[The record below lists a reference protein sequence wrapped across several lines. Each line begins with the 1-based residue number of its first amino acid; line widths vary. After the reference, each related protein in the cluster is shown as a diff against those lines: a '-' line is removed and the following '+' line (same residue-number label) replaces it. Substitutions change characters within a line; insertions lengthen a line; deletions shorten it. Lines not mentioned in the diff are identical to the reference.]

1 MTTPSS
7 TLPIIGHLRDVATRI
22 RTLEA
27 EALRSLNQN
36 GDRDAYRDAYLS
48 KIELLTGLPD
58 VVAAHLAELPDDT
71 AENAYE
77 AADDFALR
85 ARQAKSM
92 DSLFYMYALLY
103 PEGYEDGQPNDLERF
118 IDCLQADLES
128 R

>member
-1 MTTPSS
+1 MITPPSP
-7 TLPIIGHLRDVATRI
+7 LPIVGHLRDVAARI
-22 RTLEA
+22 RALEA
-27 EALRSLNQN
+27 EAQHALHQN

-58 VVAAHLAELPDDT
+58 VVAAHLAELSDDA

-77 AADDFALR
+77 AADDFAHR

-103 PEGYEDGQPNDLERF
+103 PEGYEEGEPNDLERF
-118 IDCLQADLES
+118 INRLQADLE
-128 R
+128 RG